1 MKLFYKS
8 PRFYLVISVIFV
20 CTFILKISSVYF
32 GNSPLNKSKE
42 TKKKYILLFPQ
53 GWAFFTKEPR
63 DPLIHFFSFSN
74 NKFDNVI
81 DKNFSLNT
89 FLGASKK
96 SRIVN
101 IELQKIVNK
110 IIRDSVQ
117 HSSEKFLG
125 INELK
130 KNVSDRNIDFTKVN
144 IDKKY
149 IPDINNGKYLIVIEE
164 QLPWALLSKTSNY
177 KAKFEIYPIEVVKN

>member
-1 MKLFYKS
+1 MLDQMQKLGAKQKGF
-8 PRFYLVISVIFV
+8 FFV
-20 CTFILKISSVYF
+20 CIFIFKISSVYF

-42 TKKKYILLFPQ
+42 TKKKYISFFPQ

-63 DPLIHFFSFSN
+63 DPLIYLFSFSN

-89 FLGASKK
+89 FLGASRK
-96 SRIVN
+96 SRIINV
-101 IELQKIVNK
+101 ELQKIVNK
-110 IIRDSVQ
+110 IITDSIEYR
-117 HSSEKFLG
+117 SEEFLG

-130 KNVSDRNIDFTKVN
+130 KNVINRNNNFTKVY

-164 QLPWALLSKTSNY
+164 PLPWALLSKTSNY
-177 KAKFEIYPIEVVKN
+177 KAKFKIYPIQVVKN